1 MFSVCTQQCKWNDV
15 NYVCFA
21 MRHYEQLKRRQNQM
35 RKDVVTSREFHN
47 LSYMAECDW
56 VNLTND
62 NSCTSEEW

>member
-21 MRHYEQLKRRQNQM
+21 MRHYEAGWKEDKI

-47 LSYMAECDW
+47 LSYMAEYDW
-56 VNLTND
+56 VNLTNET
-62 NSCTSEEW
+62 SCTSGEW